1 MKFSN
6 PSNPMNFKDNFKD
19 NWNCAENLESPIIF
33 KEIFERNEIDIEFE
47 KKLEEYINFIL
58 DMRERKALDTLR
70 NMKYTIL
77 KDRIPSILENLA
89 DNN

>member
-1 MKFSN
+1 
-6 PSNPMNFKDNFKD
+6 MNFKDNFKYD
-19 NWNCAENLESPIIF
+19 LEYAEKSEQHPMIF
-33 KEIFERNEIDIEFE
+33 KEIFERSEIDIEFE

>member
-1 MKFSN
+1 M
-6 PSNPMNFKDNFKD
+6 NFKD
-19 NWNCAENLESPIIF
+19 NWNCAEKSESQIIF
-33 KEIFERNEIDIEFE
+33 KEIFEHNEIDIEFE